1 MKEKRNDVFPTSIIS
16 RKSIRI
22 FIAIDGVLL
31 LIVAFVISYHYV
43 MGISDANI
51 TTSSSAIQ
59 ENQFIEH
66 PNQEMSVN
74 SDLEPT
80 KIIFYVHM
88 LLNQTI
94 EEYKKENFTGAQD
107 LATKAYIDNFEL
119 IEQTL
124 ERHDKIL
131 KENTE
136 KLLRE
141 QLRQSIKDRLP
152 LKNIQQLVG
161 KINDNLD
168 KATKLLSSST
178 SFVSTIRVVTSITRV
193 ANNAAITQIPTQLTA
208 WDSYNISDPMD
219 GKFMVNHPH
228 HI

>member
-1 MKEKRNDVFPTSIIS
+1 MKEKRNDAFSASIIS
-16 RKSIRI
+16 LKSIGK
-22 FIAIDGVLL
+22 FIALTGVLL
-31 LIVAFVISYHYV
+31 LIVALVISYHYV
-43 MGISDANI
+43 MGASDVNML
-51 TTSSSAIQ
+51 TSPSAIQ
-59 ENQFIEH
+59 QNQVIEH
-66 PNQEMSVN
+66 PDEELSIKG
-74 SDLEPT
+74 DLEPT
-80 KIIFYVHM
+80 KIIFHVHM

-94 EEYKKENFTGAQD
+94 KEYKKQNFTGAQD
-107 LATKAYIDNFEL
+107 LATKAYIDNFEF
-119 IEQTL
+119 IEAPL
-124 ERHDKIL
+124 EKHDKIL

-178 SFVSTIRVVTSITRV
+178 SFVSTIRVITSITRV
-193 ANNAAITQIPTQLTA
+193 ANNATLTQIPTQLTA
-208 WDSYNISDPMD
+208 WDPHNISEPMD
-219 GKFMVNHPH
+219 GKLMVNHRH

>member
-1 MKEKRNDVFPTSIIS
+1 MKEKRNDAFSASIMPLNCIG
-16 RKSIRI
+16 K
-22 FIAIDGVLL
+22 FVAITGVLL

-43 MGISDANI
+43 MGTSDVNI
-51 TTSSSAIQ
+51 ITSPSAIQ
-59 ENQFIEH
+59 QNQVIEH
-66 PNQEMSVN
+66 HDEELSIKG
-74 SDLEPT
+74 DLEPT
-80 KIIFYVHM
+80 KIIFHVHM

-94 EEYKKENFTGAQD
+94 KEYKKQNFTGAQD
-107 LATKAYIDNFEL
+107 LATKAYIDNFEF
-119 IEQTL
+119 IEAPL
-124 ERHDKIL
+124 EKHDKIL

-178 SFVSTIRVVTSITRV
+178 SFVSTMRVITSITRV
-193 ANNAAITQIPTQLTA
+193 ANNATLTHIPTQLTA
-208 WDSYNISDPMD
+208 WDPHNISEPMD
-219 GKFMVNHPH
+219 GKFMVNHRH

>member
-1 MKEKRNDVFPTSIIS
+1 
-16 RKSIRI
+16 
-22 FIAIDGVLL
+22 
-31 LIVAFVISYHYV
+31 
-43 MGISDANI
+43 
-51 TTSSSAIQ
+51 
-59 ENQFIEH
+59 
-66 PNQEMSVN
+66 MSVN
-74 SDLEPT
+74 SNLEPT
-80 KIIFYVHM
+80 KIIFYVYM

-119 IEQTL
+119 IEAPL
-124 ERHDKIL
+124 EKHDKIL

-193 ANNAAITQIPTQLTA
+193 ANNAAITQFPTQLTA
-208 WDSYNISDPMD
+208 WDSYNISEPMD